1 MLYFVCRSR
10 LFSRPVCASASTSLF
25 ISQCIVLCALLST
38 TALAK
43 TGCPQNFA
51 AGQAPTI
58 TNPKLQARTQEIC
71 FEAYAVL
78 HSGLSRTPLYSAE
91 YLTDINLAAAKTL
104 SRKDS
109 FHAESALPSGDRAEL
124 SDYARSGFDRGHM
137 SPNADFGSRSAQAES
152 FSLAN
157 MVPQVHANNSGVW
170 ADIEGAT
177 RQLASSEGALYVITG
192 PAFIGRDLK
201 RIGNVLVPTHL
212 WKVLY
217 SPHQHRAGAYL
228 ITNDDTRDY
237 ASLTVSELEK
247 MIGISLLPGL
257 SQTIRDSGMNLP
269 KPSSQRAKHAKN
281 KEKGQVQD
289 EFTLQEFSR
298 SILGA
303 LERAI
308 K

>member
-1 MLYFVCRSR
+1 MLRIVCLS
-10 LFSRPVCASASTSLF
+10 LAVSLSALIST
-25 ISQCIVLCALLST
+25 A
-38 TALAK
+38 ALAN

-58 TNPKLQARTQEIC
+58 TNPKLQARTQEVC
-71 FEAYAVL
+71 FEAYSVL
-78 HSGLSRTPLYSAE
+78 HSGRSRTPLYSAE
-91 YLTDINLAAAKTL
+91 HLTQQNLEEAKTL

-109 FHAESALPSGDRAEL
+109 FHPESALPASDRAEL
-124 SDYARSGFDRGHM
+124 SDYAHSGYDRGHM
-137 SPNADFGSRSAQAES
+137 SPNADFANRSEQAES

-157 MVPQVHANNSGVW
+157 MVPQVHANNAGVW
-170 ADIEGAT
+170 AGIEGAT
-177 RQLASSEGALYVITG
+177 RQLASSEGDLYVVSG
-192 PAFIGRDLK
+192 PAFIGSDLK
-201 RIGNVLVPTHL
+201 TIGNVLVPTHL

-217 SPHQHRAGAYL
+217 SPQQHRAGAYL

-237 ASLTVSELEK
+237 SSLTISDLEK

-257 SQTIRDSGMNLP
+257 SQKIRDAGMDLP
-269 KPSSQRAKHAKN
+269 MPSSLHGKNGKSKHRGTAP
-281 KEKGQVQD
+281 D
-289 EFTLQEFSR
+289 EFTLREFSR